1 MRRYFEG
8 IKFGMVVQLIIGP
21 MCLMVFHTSKDIG
34 FLSTIPL
41 ILIIALVDAFYIIL
55 SCCGVSRFLKNKIY
69 RDAFRIIG
77 AIILIVF
84 GMNTIFNVFSITI
97 IPWFTIFPNINSILL
112 KGLILA
118 LSNPITILYW
128 GSVFSTK
135 LLNDPMKKK
144 ELVCFCFGLVSATIL
159 FESFVATIGSSFG
172 LFLPV
177 SISKMI
183 NVIIGIVIIIFG
195 FQQLMNKA
203 HLK

>member
-1 MRRYFEG
+1 M
-8 IKFGMVVQLIIGP
+8 
-21 MCLMVFHTSKDIG
+21 
-34 FLSTIPL
+34 
-41 ILIIALVDAFYIIL
+41 
-55 SCCGVSRFLKNKIY
+55 
-69 RDAFRIIG
+69 
-77 AIILIVF
+77 
-84 GMNTIFNVFSITI
+84 
-97 IPWFTIFPNINSILL
+97 
-112 KGLILA
+112 A

-172 LFLPV
+172 LFLPF